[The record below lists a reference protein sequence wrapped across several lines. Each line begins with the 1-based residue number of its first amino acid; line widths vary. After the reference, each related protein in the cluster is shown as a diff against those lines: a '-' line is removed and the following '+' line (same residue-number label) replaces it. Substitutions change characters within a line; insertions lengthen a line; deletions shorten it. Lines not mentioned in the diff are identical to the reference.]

1 MDIEADAS
9 LSWELTKGVREVDD
23 ITDLGDELI
32 NEFMV
37 DETIMAN
44 EDFEADAE
52 YGVWWSELAE
62 EYEEF
67 WGQDVMVDIH
77 VTILSEDLAT
87 HQVDMTLLNHE
98 FEFPAADELEEY
110 IVEVEPDSETAELR
124 RIAIMWTTIIALMLG
139 ILFVVGYAANSSP
152 ATLDLF
158 IP

>member
-1 MDIEADAS
+1 MDIETDGS
-9 LSWELTKGVREVDD
+9 MSWDLTKGMRETDD
-23 ITDLGDELI
+23 ITDLGTDPADES
-32 NEFMV
+32 
-37 DETIMAN
+37 IMGN
-44 EDFEADAE
+44 EDFEADAD
-52 YGVWWSELAE
+52 YGISWSEMAE

-77 VTILSEDLAT
+77 VTVRSENLNSETT
-87 HQVDMTLLNHE
+87 HQVDMTLTDHE
-98 FEFPAADELEEY
+98 FEFPAAEELEEY

-124 RIAIMWTTIIALMLG
+124 NIAIMWTTIIALMLG